1 MSPVPTHLFSCDW
14 GTSSFRLRLVD
25 LRRGDVLGEI
35 ADANGA
41 RVIASSLADQAS
53 PADRAAAFRKTLR
66 SAIASLPD
74 SGRFISG
81 GTPVVVSGMASS
93 SIGWLEL
100 PYAQLPFAVDGSQA
114 ACVWLTIRVNDRELP
129 VLLVSGLASET
140 EIMRGEETQLI
151 GLLALPEFTALAN
164 DCIVVL
170 PGTHSKHIRVRDGSA
185 IGLQTYMTG
194 ELFQVLR
201 EHSLLRFTTG
211 GDAERTDEAAFLEGV
226 TAAREHG
233 ALRMLFRT
241 RTRGVLGKQE
251 GPVNREFLSGL
262 LIGAELAELSR
273 EPGAAPILLGAGS
286 IGRSYETAAKA
297 VGLGDR
303 IVIATREQFEAAVT
317 RGHVQLLDRFSGTR
331 S

>member
-25 LRRGDVLGEI
+25 RRRGDVLGEI

-53 PADRAAAFRKTLR
+53 PVDRAAAFRRTLR
-66 SAIASLPD
+66 NAIASLPD
-74 SGRFISG
+74 SERFVLA

-100 PYAQLPFAVDGSQA
+100 PYARLPFAVDGSQA
-114 ACVWLTIRVNDRELP
+114 VCEWLTIRVNDRELP
-129 VLLVSGLASET
+129 VLLVSGLASDT
-140 EIMRGEETQLI
+140 EIMRGEETQLT
-151 GLLALPEFTALAN
+151 GLLARPEFSALAD
-164 DCIVVL
+164 DCVVVL

-185 IGLQTYMTG
+185 IGLHTYMTG

-201 EHSLLRFTTG
+201 EHSVLRFTTG

-251 GPVNREFLSGL
+251 GPANRDFLSGL

-273 EPGAAPILLGAGS
+273 EPGAAPILLAPGS
-286 IGRSYETAAKA
+286 LGRAYETAARA
-297 VGLGDR
+297 VGLGGR
-303 IVIATREQFEAAVT
+303 MVLATREQIEAAVS
-317 RGHVQLLDRFSGTR
+317 RGHIQLHDRFSGG
-331 S
+331 